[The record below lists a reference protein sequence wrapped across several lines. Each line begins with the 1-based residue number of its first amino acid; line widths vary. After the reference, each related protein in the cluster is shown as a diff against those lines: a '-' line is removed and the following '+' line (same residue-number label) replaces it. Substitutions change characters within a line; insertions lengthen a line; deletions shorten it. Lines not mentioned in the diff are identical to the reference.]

1 MVARHLE
8 ANGIPTVVLGSAK
21 DIVEYCRV
29 PRFYFVDFPLGN
41 PCGEPY
47 NREQQREIVHQAL
60 GMLTVTQ
67 PAETIKA
74 PFEWRTQTWRENY
87 MQVRPEDLERLKA
100 AGERRKRERQS
111 LRDQGK
117 VRSE

>member
-8 ANGIPTVVLGSAK
+8 ENGIPTVVLGSAR

-47 NREQQREIVHQAL
+47 NRKQQTEIVRQAL
-60 GMLTVTQ
+60 RLVSLPGPTG
-67 PAETIKA
+67 TIEA
-74 PFEWRTQTWRENY
+74 PYAWRTQTWRDNY
-87 MQVRPEDLERLKA
+87 MRVRPEDLEKLKV
-100 AGERRKRERQS
+100 AGERRKHERQS
-111 LRDQGK
+111 LREQGK
-117 VRSE
+117 VRSD